1 MKIWNCFST
10 AMALSPVFV
19 LSFFHFVYF
28 LSFNL
33 RFNVTN
39 PLVASCKQECKAI
52 KSELPRIVQG
62 YKQEPLQLTDPPALL
77 QRKTN
82 SQSKQQCLGVSAL
95 SFFFIIRRK
104 PTCAKWI
111 GDLGVMQNSTSE
123 FLLCH
128 RCSRILMST
137 GNGGSQN
144 YSKHWGQSQRVELQG
159 YILRFF
165 CWWLVSFFFFF

>member
-1 MKIWNCFST
+1 MSRGNKLQGQMGYLQLISRGSNPLHMKIWNCFST

-95 SFFFIIRRK
+95 RFFFYHQEKAYLCKMNRRFGRYAK
-104 PTCAKWI
+104 FYKWI
-111 GDLGVMQNSTSE
+111 S
-123 FLLCH
+123 F
-128 RCSRILMST
+128 
-137 GNGGSQN
+137 
-144 YSKHWGQSQRVELQG
+144 
-159 YILRFF
+159 
-165 CWWLVSFFFFF
+165 VSPM